1 MIKPRVLF
9 LCIHNSARSQMAEA
23 YLKRFG
29 GDMFEVESAGLEPGV
44 LNPLAIAV
52 MAEEGMD
59 ISKNPTKDVF
69 SLHEQGKSFN
79 YVITVCDAKNSER
92 CPVFPGM
99 HSKLAWDFEDPSG
112 LGGTNEEKLAKTRII
127 RDIIK
132 NAVLAFVDKYGFEED
147 KYND

>member
-1 MIKPRVLF
+1 MNKPRVLF

-23 YLKRFG
+23 YLKQFG
-29 GDMFEVESAGLEPGV
+29 GNQFEVESAGLEPGV
-44 LNPLAIAV
+44 LNPLAVAV
-52 MAEEGMD
+52 MAEEGID

-69 SLHEQGKSFN
+69 GLHEQGKSFN

-112 LGGTNEEKLAKTRII
+112 LGGSQEEKLAKTRTI
-127 RDIIK
+127 RNIIK
-132 NAVLAFVDKYGFEED
+132 SAVLDFVEKYGNTED
-147 KYND
+147 KHND